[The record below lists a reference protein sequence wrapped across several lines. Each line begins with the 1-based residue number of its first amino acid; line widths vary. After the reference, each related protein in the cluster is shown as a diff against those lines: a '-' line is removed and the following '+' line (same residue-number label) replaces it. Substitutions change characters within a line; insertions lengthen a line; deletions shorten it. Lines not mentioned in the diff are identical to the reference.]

1 MLEELKIY
9 RNLGTPEYF
18 FELAN
23 ILVNQRNGLWTA
35 PKIQKYFFNRV
46 INGRSVFDGCIQLG
60 VLINFIE
67 VASDGSLAIPVNFHK
82 YLSQIETL
90 SEKFVEQLLLTASK
104 DEKCFEIFS
113 PQHLAYDL
121 SNKSIKV
128 TNNAFGLKYSQ
139 FKQLLL
145 DFNVLKPV
153 ITEISSYYIISH
165 NYMNLFQKDLMTEIK
180 RRAISPEHLK
190 QILELQNQYGE
201 EAEKFVLEYEKRR
214 LAEKKEVVWVA
225 KYSVSEGYDIASF
238 NTQESLLYDR
248 FIEVKSYS
256 GNPAFYWS
264 RSEVDASKVK
274 GKNYYIYLV
283 NRDELQNSNYA
294 PKILQNPYISVL
306 EDADW
311 IKEIES
317 YFIYKL

>member
-1 MLEELKIY
+1 MLAELKIY

-23 ILVNQRNGLWTA
+23 ILVNQRNDVWTA

-67 VASDGSLAIPVNFHK
+67 VASDGSLAIPANLHK

-113 PQHLAYDL
+113 PQHLEYDL
-121 SNKSIKV
+121 SNKSIKI

-139 FKQLLL
+139 FKQVLL

-165 NYMNLFQKDLMTEIK
+165 NYMNL
-180 RRAISPEHLK
+180 
-190 QILELQNQYGE
+190 
-201 EAEKFVLEYEKRR
+201 
-214 LAEKKEVVWVA
+214 
-225 KYSVSEGYDIASF
+225 
-238 NTQESLLYDR
+238 
-248 FIEVKSYS
+248 
-256 GNPAFYWS
+256 
-264 RSEVDASKVK
+264 
-274 GKNYYIYLV
+274 
-283 NRDELQNSNYA
+283 
-294 PKILQNPYISVL
+294 
-306 EDADW
+306 
-311 IKEIES
+311 
-317 YFIYKL
+317 

>member
-1 MLEELKIY
+1 MLAELKIY

-23 ILVNQRNGLWTA
+23 ILVNQRNDVWTA

-67 VASDGSLAIPVNFHK
+67 VASDGSLAIPANLHK

-113 PQHLAYDL
+113 PQHLEYDL
-121 SNKSIKV
+121 SNKSIKI

-139 FKQLLL
+139 FKQVLL

-180 RRAISPEHLK
+180 RRAVSPEHLK

-201 EAEKFVLEYEKRR
+201 EAEKFVLEYEERR
-214 LAEKKEVVWVA
+214 LAEKKEIVWVS
-225 KYSVSEGYDIASF
+225 KYSISEGYDIASY
-238 NTQESLLYDR
+238 NTQDSLLYDR

-256 GNPAFYWS
+256 GNLAFYWS
-264 RSEVDASKVK
+264 KNEVETSRKK
-274 GKNYYIYLV
+274 GKNY
-283 NRDELQNSNYA
+283 
-294 PKILQNPYISVL
+294 
-306 EDADW
+306 
-311 IKEIES
+311 
-317 YFIYKL
+317 

>member
-23 ILVNQRNGLWTA
+23 ILVNQRSDLWTA

-67 VASDGSLAIPVNFHK
+67 VASDGSLAIPVNLHK
-82 YLSQIETL
+82 YLGQIETL

-113 PQHLAYDL
+113 PQYLEYDL
-121 SNKSIKV
+121 SNKSIKI

-139 FKQLLL
+139 FKQVLL

-153 ITEISSYYIISH
+153 ITEVSSYYIISH

-201 EAEKFVLEYEKRR
+201 EAEKFVLEYEERR
-214 LAEKKEVVWVA
+214 LAEKKEIVWVA
-225 KYSVSEGYDIASF
+225 KYSISEGYDIASF
-238 NTQESLLYDR
+238 NTQDSPLYDR

-256 GNPAFYWS
+256 QTLAFYWTKN
-264 RSEVDASKVK
+264 EIETAKIK
-274 GKNYYIYLV
+274 GKNYFLYLV
-283 NRDELQNSNYA
+283 NRDEMSNANYFPMIINNPA
-294 PKILQNPYISVL
+294 LEIFNNAKWKI
-306 EDADW
+306 
-311 IKEIES
+311 EIDK
-317 YFIYKL
+317 YYVQLI